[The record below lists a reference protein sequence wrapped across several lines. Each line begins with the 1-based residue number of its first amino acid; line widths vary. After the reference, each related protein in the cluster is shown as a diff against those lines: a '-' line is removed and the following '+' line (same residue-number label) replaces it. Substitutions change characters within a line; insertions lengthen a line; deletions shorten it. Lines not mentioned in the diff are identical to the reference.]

1 MGREGAAKP
10 QSEPLRAA
18 AVVARDG
25 NRPESPLPKPG
36 GHSSQRRVRVGVG
49 PPPGLGLRSQRGWGR
64 GRSGCKARRR
74 RRARLGCQTWLKC
87 RRCSYCCCRE
97 NAEPSRAWW
106 AAAARAATGTRF
118 PSAAAA
124 AMARLADYFI
134 VVGYDHEKPGK
145 GVGRAPPPGLPTSA
159 PPRPPRLLSS
169 GLCRAERRGREAGR
183 AGPDPASAERALGV
197 RPSWLG

>member
-1 MGREGAAKP
+1 
-10 QSEPLRAA
+10 
-18 AVVARDG
+18 
-25 NRPESPLPKPG
+25 
-36 GHSSQRRVRVGVG
+36 
-49 PPPGLGLRSQRGWGR
+49 
-64 GRSGCKARRR
+64 
-74 RRARLGCQTWLKC
+74 
-87 RRCSYCCCRE
+87 
-97 NAEPSRAWW
+97 
-106 AAAARAATGTRF
+106 
-118 PSAAAA
+118 
-124 AMARLADYFI
+124 MARLADYFI